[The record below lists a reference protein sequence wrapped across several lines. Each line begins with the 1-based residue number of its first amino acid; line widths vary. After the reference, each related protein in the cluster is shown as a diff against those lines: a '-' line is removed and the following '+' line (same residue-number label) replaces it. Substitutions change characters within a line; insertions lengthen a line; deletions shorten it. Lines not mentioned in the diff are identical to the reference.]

1 MRSDWHFISVL
12 ANGSSLTSIVF
23 WHVLPSTSPQIPLEM
38 VIPPG
43 GIDLL
48 TSYTMPYSQEAIDWM
63 SSCLCI
69 STLCAMLGF
78 FSRTSA
84 CLCAL
89 LGTYVLGVQE
99 LFGKVSRFHQHIDL
113 VLSCI
118 CSESLRRCI
127 LFLNFCS
134 AARLSV
140 RVNLERQR
148 ERDPGE
154 A

>member
-69 STLCAMLGF
+69 STLSAMLGF

-99 LFGKVSRFHQHIDL
+99 LFGKVSRFHQHMIWFCL
-113 VLSCI
+113 VFAASPCGDAF
-118 CSESLRRCI
+118 S
-127 LFLNFCS
+127 FLNFCS

-148 ERDPGE
+148 
-154 A
+154 